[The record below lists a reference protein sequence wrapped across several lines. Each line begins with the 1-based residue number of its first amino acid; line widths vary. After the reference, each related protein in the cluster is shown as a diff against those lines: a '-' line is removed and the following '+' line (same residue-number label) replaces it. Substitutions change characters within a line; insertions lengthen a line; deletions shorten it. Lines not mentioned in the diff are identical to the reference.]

1 MSIQSFTVPG
11 KLYFKQGSLPVALQ
25 ELKDVYHAERVL
37 IVTDETMLHSDRLKL
52 LTSNLHEL
60 GLDYAV
66 NSKGFAYDCV
76 VFCGSTNEWQYL
88 PPSTV
93 CVIVPTQPDFT
104 DVFPWLCADMVILDE
119 DMISDET
126 PAGELK
132 SRILQTVRE
141 SLHGELAS
149 DYTLAWA
156 VQAIRLVRNGGS
168 LLHAAALAGLAKA
181 NAEPITQDGDLT
193 SEAAEA
199 LGMTQ
204 EELIAFLNA

>member
-1 MSIQSFTVPG
+1 VPE
-11 KLYFKQGSLPVALQ
+11 KLYFRQGSLPVALR

-37 IVTDETMLHSDRLKL
+37 IVTDETMLHSDRLEL

-76 VFCGSTNEWQYL
+76 IFCGSTNEWQYL
-88 PPSTV
+88 PPSTI
-93 CVIVPTQPDFT
+93 CVIIPTQLDFT
-104 DVFPWLCADMVILDE
+104 DVFPWLSADMVILDE
-119 DMISDET
+119 DMICDET
-126 PAGELK
+126 PVDTRKAQ
-132 SRILQTVRE
+132 ILQTVRE

-156 VQAIRLVRNGGS
+156 VQAIRLVKNGGN

-181 NAEPITQDGDLT
+181 NAEPITQDEDLT
-193 SEAAEA
+193 FEAAEA

-204 EELIAFLNA
+204 EELTAFLNA